1 MSAMRP
7 ADDRWV
13 RRTAD
18 AAAARY
24 RGAGALHALGFAA
37 DAVPMSE
44 GTPFAKVL
52 RVARKPAHASSP
64 NS

>member
-7 ADDRWV
+7 ADDRRA

-18 AAAARY
+18 ATAARY
-24 RGAGALHALGFAA
+24 RGADALHAPGFAA
-37 DAVPMSE
+37 DARPRSE
-44 GTPFAKVL
+44 GTPFADVL
-52 RVARKPAHASSP
+52 RVARTPAHASLP